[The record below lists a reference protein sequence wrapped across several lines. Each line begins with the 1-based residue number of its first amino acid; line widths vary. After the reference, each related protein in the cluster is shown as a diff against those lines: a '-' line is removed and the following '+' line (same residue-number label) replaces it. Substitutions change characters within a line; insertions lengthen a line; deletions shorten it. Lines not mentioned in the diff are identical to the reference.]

1 MNPIGIIT
9 LPTSTYK
16 NYVDISK
23 TTMIILCI
31 LYSSSYHTNVIML
44 SLQAL
49 PYLSYPICI
58 FFAYIYPEN
67 H

>member
-1 MNPIGIIT
+1 M
-9 LPTSTYK
+9 
-16 NYVDISK
+16 YVDIGK
-23 TTMIILCI
+23 TIMIILCI

-58 FFAYIYPEN
+58 LLPAFTLELSS
-67 H
+67 